1 MVLCGGSPVSVR
13 ATNENEAKMK
23 TRFMHFTAAGFM
35 LTVLFLVAA
44 AARADD
50 VDEQIKA
57 LKDEV
62 ARLENSQAQIKAEQ
76 IEIKREATAA
86 AAQIPKF
93 SYRPGSGLLIE
104 SADKTWAFRTSLE
117 ANFRLEFESGL
128 SLSPRGNIFS
138 KETVIE
144 T

>member
-1 MVLCGGSPVSVR
+1 MRNKIWGFTVL
-13 ATNENEAKMK
+13 
-23 TRFMHFTAAGFM
+23 GFM
-35 LTVLFLVAA
+35 MMIFPLAA
-44 AARADD
+44 LPVQADS

-86 AAQIPKF
+86 TAQIPNF
-93 SYRPGSGLLIE
+93 SYRPGRLLIE

-128 SLSPRGNIFS
+128 SLSPAGIFFQRKQS
-138 KETVIE
+138 
-144 T
+144 